1 VALVLPGV
9 APLGL
14 LAAPG
19 DPPLERDITM
29 KAPGAEEAATDG
41 KRGEYR
47 RVIGLQDDPAGEEE
61 KQQRRGNVGNPDW
74 HEGEFFVD

>member
-1 VALVLPGV
+1 
-9 APLGL
+9 
-14 LAAPG
+14 
-19 DPPLERDITM
+19 M